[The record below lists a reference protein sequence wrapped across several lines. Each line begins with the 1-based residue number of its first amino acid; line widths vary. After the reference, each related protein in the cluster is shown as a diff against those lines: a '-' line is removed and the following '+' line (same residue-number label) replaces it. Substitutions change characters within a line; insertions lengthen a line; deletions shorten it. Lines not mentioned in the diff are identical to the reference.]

1 MSRPKP
7 EPAAGTDS
15 AIVPPTVVGE
25 MKFEM
30 ALAELEGIISSMEGG
45 RLPLA
50 ESLAAYRRGSELL
63 RHCQQQ
69 LADAE
74 REIQILENGS
84 LRDFAAGNGQAG

>member
-1 MSRPKP
+1 MPRPNT
-7 EPAAGTDS
+7 EPAVGPDA
-15 AIVPPTVVGE
+15 AIDPVTAVGAL
-25 MKFEM
+25 KFEV
-30 ALAELEGIISSMEGG
+30 ALAELEAIIANMEGG

-74 REIQILENGS
+74 RAIQILENGS
-84 LRDFAAGNGQAG
+84 LRDFEPGSGEAG